1 VQLAD
6 QATEQF
12 SLATAP
18 GGFLVDL
25 IPACELIQSSKFEVS
40 NQLLSKCATF
50 LFGSQVRVFA
60 TKLLPGDQHYAIWSV
75 GRMTSSKNKW

>member
-1 VQLAD
+1 MLMVTPRAVGATVLRITYGYEAQESKDPLVQLAD

-25 IPACELIQSSKFEVS
+25 IPACESIY
-40 NQLLSKCATF
+40 
-50 LFGSQVRVFA
+50 
-60 TKLLPGDQHYAIWSV
+60 LPNL
-75 GRMTSSKNKW
+75 GRY